1 MSEHLPLPIEVTDII
16 AKDIGLKTKRYFIQT
31 MMKQVIDRYIIS
43 LSDFSELLLQH
54 FSICLVLE
62 DHFDHN
68 DLVDGA
74 YQVYEKNA
82 LLRDDEQGKGYKKPT
97 FTFITL
103 TEIIN
108 EGTFKNISER
118 ELNTKTPREQEILL
132 KAKDLIE

>member
-62 DHFDHN
+62 DHFDPN

-74 YQVYEKNA
+74 YQVYEKGA
-82 LLRDDEQGKGYKKPT
+82 LLRDDEQGKGYKKPSYS
-97 FTFITL
+97 FLTL
-103 TEIIN
+103 
-108 EGTFKNISER
+108 S
-118 ELNTKTPREQEILL
+118 
-132 KAKDLIE
+132 